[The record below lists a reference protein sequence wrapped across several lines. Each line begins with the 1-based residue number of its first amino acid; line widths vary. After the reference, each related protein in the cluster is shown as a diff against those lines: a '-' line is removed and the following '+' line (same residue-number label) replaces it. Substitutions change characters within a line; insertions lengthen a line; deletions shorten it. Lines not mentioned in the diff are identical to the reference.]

1 MANPNPF
8 LVKYFTLDRSRR
20 WQVSAL
26 VDFGTESKLLK
37 FILDLD
43 GTRYDD
49 WYQLQKSSDVD
60 QIIQKTKKDL
70 GGVAY
75 DLPVAMGN
83 QGNRFKPFLVA
94 YFSPSGKMQL
104 AALDDLATKL
114 NLISLI
120 DDLDGKSYDDWFKLR
135 SDSDMDQ
142 IMKKAVNDLNG
153 VVYNMQVINA

>member
-8 LVKYFTLDRSRR
+8 LVQYFTLDGGRR
-20 WQVSAL
+20 QVSAL
-26 VDFGTESKLLK
+26 VDFGTEAKLLK

-60 QIIQKTKKDL
+60 QVIQKTKTDL

-83 QGNRFKPFLVA
+83 QDSTFKPFLVA
-94 YFSPSGKMQL
+94 YFSPSGK
-104 AALDDLATKL
+104 
-114 NLISLI
+114 
-120 DDLDGKSYDDWFKLR
+120 
-135 SDSDMDQ
+135 
-142 IMKKAVNDLNG
+142 V
-153 VVYNMQVINA
+153 